1 MFTCSWK
8 TPPNFREQLFRTASP
23 AGAARMRILHPA
35 YLSSYALNRLRIY
48 LYYRWYL
55 ITADLGDHWAQVLR
69 LPN

>member
-1 MFTCSWK
+1 
-8 TPPNFREQLFRTASP
+8 
-23 AGAARMRILHPA
+23 MRILHPA